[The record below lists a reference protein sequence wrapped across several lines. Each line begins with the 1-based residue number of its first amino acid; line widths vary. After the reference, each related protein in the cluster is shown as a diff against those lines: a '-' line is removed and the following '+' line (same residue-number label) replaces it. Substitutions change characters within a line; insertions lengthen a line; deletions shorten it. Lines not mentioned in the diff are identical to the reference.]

1 MIEQFYKAYNNT
13 LEMLVIRKYIT
24 NEDKANYIYPIK
36 DFILK
41 KHNDITQ
48 LDIRGVFTPDGKPV
62 VVLFIEEDLKN
73 YRTTGMLSEFLLNR
87 ISEDE
92 LNNCYIIC
100 IYQSKDDDN
109 NTEIITTLNIK
120 KERQMLME
128 KKTIQLLQ
136 MSLIAIDRFNNSI
149 MPEIKLL
156 SKDEPIDF
164 AKSSMSIITLSDA
177 ITRYYGAMP
186 GDIFQFY
193 RKMSTGPNISW
204 RQVRTVFG

>member
-13 LEMLVIRKYIT
+13 LEMLVIRKYIK

-92 LNNCYIIC
+92 
-100 IYQSKDDDN
+100 
-109 NTEIITTLNIK
+109 
-120 KERQMLME
+120 
-128 KKTIQLLQ
+128 
-136 MSLIAIDRFNNSI
+136 
-149 MPEIKLL
+149 
-156 SKDEPIDF
+156 
-164 AKSSMSIITLSDA
+164 
-177 ITRYYGAMP
+177 
-186 GDIFQFY
+186 
-193 RKMSTGPNISW
+193 
-204 RQVRTVFG
+204 